1 MKRIYFLF
9 ISWFICF
16 ILISVLFLV
25 YDVHGKDKYRGFYHN
40 NDEFS
45 FDFQE
50 GVKDYVK
57 DNYNNNGT
65 KKSTKGYTK
74 EQIMKHHE
82 EFEKRL
88 EPVHEKGL
96 EIQRKGFES
105 LMQYY
110 QDKLHPKKER
120 FSDKFYQRQR
130 EKREKAY
137 KIPTEWKPFNKE
149 EMFEKVYQMER
160 RLYEIR
166 GY

>member
-1 MKRIYFLF
+1 MKRVYLLF
-9 ISWFICF
+9 ISWFICLF
-16 ILISVLFLV
+16 LISLLFLT
-25 YDVHGKDKYRGFYHN
+25 YDVQGDDKYRGFYHN
-40 NDEFS
+40 NDEYS

-57 DNYNNNGT
+57 DNYNTNGT
-65 KKSTKGYTK
+65 KKTAKGYTK

-96 EIQRKGFES
+96 EIERRGFES

-120 FSDKFYQRQR
+120 FSDEFYKRQR
-130 EKREKAY
+130 EKRERDY
-137 KIPTEWKPFNKE
+137 QVPTEWKTISNE
-149 EMFEKVYQMER
+149 EMFKGVMETER
-160 RLYEIR
+160 KIREIR
-166 GY
+166 GF